1 LEAETLVRPADNTPK
16 TVYAVIGKDPL
27 LRSEALA
34 AILRA
39 CEPGGATGAGADVTR
54 VDCANDEIELADVL
68 DDVRTMSL
76 LGERRV
82 VVVDNADTFISAHRK
97 ALEKYCRAPVATAT
111 LILVCNSFPKNQK
124 LYKIIASN
132 GGAVECPVLVRNA
145 IDPWIIRRAK
155 DKYGKRLAAD
165 AAKQL
170 RACVGDT
177 LSLLDRE
184 LAKLAS
190 FVGGRDTIEA
200 ADIEALVG
208 HHREE
213 KVFAIVDAVLE
224 GDAPAAL
231 KQWDQVLATDQAA
244 PGRAVGGLAYG
255 VRQWVEARRVFESG
269 GNLYGLAR
277 QLYRNE
283 AVIRQRFDRVS
294 LAEMEDLQKG
304 LLDVEIAVKT
314 GASTVERA
322 VEKFIVTHAHGRGKL
337 RRN

>member
-1 LEAETLVRPADNTPK
+1 MVRPADNTPK
-16 TVYAVIGKDPL
+16 TVYAVVGKDML

-39 CEPGGATGAGADVTR
+39 CAPGGATGAGADVTR
-54 VDCANDEIELADVL
+54 VDCASGDVELADVL
-68 DDVRTMSL
+68 DDVRTLSL

-82 VVVDNADTFISAHRK
+82 VVVDNADAFISAHRK
-97 ALEKYCRAPVATAT
+97 ALEKYCSAPVATGT
-111 LILVCNSFPKNQK
+111 LIFVCNSFPKNQN
-124 LYKIIASN
+124 LYKIIARI
-132 GGAVECPVLVRNA
+132 GGAVECPPPNPSA
-145 IDPWIIRRAK
+145 IVPWIVRRAK
-155 DKYGKRLAAD
+155 HKYEKRLAAD
-165 AAKQL
+165 AAQRL

-177 LSLLDRE
+177 LSLLDAE

-190 FVGGRDTIEA
+190 FVGGRDTIEP

-208 HHREE
+208 QHREE

-224 GDAPAAL
+224 GDAPAAM
-231 KQWDQVLATDQAA
+231 KQWDQVLATDLAA

-255 VRQWVEARRVFESG
+255 VRQWVEARRAFESG
-269 GNLYGLAR
+269 GNLYGLTR
-277 QLYRNE
+277 KLYRDE
-283 AVIRQRFDRVS
+283 AAIRRRFDRVS
-294 LAEMEDLQKG
+294 LEEMEDLQKG

-322 VEKFIVTHAHGRGKL
+322 IEKFIVTHAHGRGKL